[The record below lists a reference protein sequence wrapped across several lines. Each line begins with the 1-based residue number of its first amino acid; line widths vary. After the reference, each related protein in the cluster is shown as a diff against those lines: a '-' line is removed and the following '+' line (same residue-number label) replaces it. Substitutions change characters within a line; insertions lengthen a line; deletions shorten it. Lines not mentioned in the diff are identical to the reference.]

1 MKVIFCYYTLME
13 TTEVD
18 GTVYDVDKIK
28 LYAVDLPV
36 EPVAIDQLKDQLG
49 PGHTYWLDRDG
60 NKLGPHDLLVDWHAA
75 QQRPVWRDHVE
86 SVKRADLTNPIFIM
100 KKTGI
105 VFDGMHRLTKAYL
118 QNEETILAKLFEALP
133 GDAVVPQHSYP
144 NNFLMRSAILI
155 VMACSKI
162 RGSTSR
168 MWAIWFKR

>member
-1 MKVIFCYYTLME
+1 ME

-18 GTVYDVDKIK
+18 GKVYNVDKIK
-28 LYAVDLPV
+28 KFAANLPV
-36 EPVAIDQLKDQLG
+36 ELISIEQLSEQLG

-60 NKLGPHDLLVDWHAA
+60 NKLGPHDLLTDWEAA
-75 QQRPVWRDHVE
+75 QQRRVWHDHVE
-86 SVKRADLTNPIFIM
+86 SVKRADLTSPIFIM

-118 QNEETILAKLFEALP
+118 QNEEAIPAKLFEILP
-133 GDAVVPQHSYP
+133 DDAVVPQHSYP